1 MHVRCMISERRET
14 AFKNVSPR
22 CEQSLGHVVVA
33 WCPRVT
39 SATKLRYRPLSLPLF
54 DTAGSV
60 YLSSLSIFQVIYRT
74 AFTMVHA
81 KSQDKKRREEAVLKE
96 AAIQRALNIYKEE
109 LSSGKS
115 GRERLD
121 LKKCC
126 DQAID
131 ALDKKQQQNRGTEH
145 WKEARDAWDWS
156 EERIVQN
163 KETRYAH
170 KIALA
175 AWEEERNLA
184 NMQKRKQRWEKLTLE
199 GTLPPPNPELKAK
212 KKNFVTTEPQDAD
225 IGATQNH
232 TIVLF
237 VVFVALLIIVE
248 DRGDDE
254 GSNDD
259 EEGEA
264 SDDEPDD

>member
-1 MHVRCMISERRET
+1 
-14 AFKNVSPR
+14 
-22 CEQSLGHVVVA
+22 
-33 WCPRVT
+33 
-39 SATKLRYRPLSLPLF
+39 
-54 DTAGSV
+54 
-60 YLSSLSIFQVIYRT
+60 
-74 AFTMVHA
+74 MVHA
-81 KSQDKKRREEAVLKE
+81 KSQDKKCREEAVLKE

-115 GRERLD
+115 ERERLG

-131 ALDKKQQQNRGTEH
+131 ALDKKQQQNRSTER
-145 WKEARDAWDWS
+145 WEEARNAWDWS

-163 KETRYAH
+163 KETRYAR

-175 AWEEERNLA
+175 AWEEERNLT

-199 GTLPPPNPELKAK
+199 RTLPPPNLELKA
-212 KKNFVTTEPQDAD
+212 KKNFVTTEPQDAN

-248 DRGDDE
+248 DRGNDE
-254 GSNDD
+254 GSNNG
-259 EEGEA
+259 EEGEG